1 MYSLFGW
8 LCAQWKALLLQR
20 KGKIDIEKQLA
31 VDVKYIH
38 FLL

>member
-8 LCAQWKALLLQR
+8 LYAQWKALLLKR

-31 VDVKYIH
+31 VDVMHIQI
-38 FLL
+38 LL